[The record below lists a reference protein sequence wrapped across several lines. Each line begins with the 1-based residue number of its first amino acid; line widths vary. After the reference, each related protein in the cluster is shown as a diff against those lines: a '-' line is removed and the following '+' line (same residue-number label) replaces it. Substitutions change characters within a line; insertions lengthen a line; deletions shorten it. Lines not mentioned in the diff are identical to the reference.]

1 LPGGKA
7 GHPAVDGGSY
17 PALIEAIRAAFVR
30 GAISMASQPFAGVL
44 VPVLTPFTAAGE
56 PDAGRFVAF
65 CRWLLDQ
72 GADGLAIFGTTSEAN
87 SMSAGERMDLLDRL
101 VAAGIPPAK
110 LMPGTG
116 ACSITE
122 AAGLIGHAVGH
133 GCGGVL
139 MLPPFYYKGM
149 TEQGVFDF
157 ISAVIDR
164 SGSSALKMYLYHIP
178 PQTMIPFGVEL
189 VGRLI
194 KAYPNTVV
202 GLKDSSGDWN
212 NTKAL
217 LDAYAGSGFAIFPG
231 SEVFLLDGLR
241 HGGVGCITAT
251 GNVNVPGI
259 RKVYENWKTAQAD
272 ALQAEITLARK
283 TIQAYPMVPALKRIV
298 AHFHNDPVWANVRP
312 PMERLSEAQ
321 SAALLADLAKIGF
334 TLGERRREAAE

>member
-1 LPGGKA
+1 
-7 GHPAVDGGSY
+7 
-17 PALIEAIRAAFVR
+17 
-30 GAISMASQPFAGVL
+30 MASQPFAGVL
-44 VPVLTPFTAAGE
+44 VPVLTPFTPAGE

-87 SMSAGERMDLLDRL
+87 SMSAGERMALLDRL
-101 VAAGIPPAK
+101 IAAGVPASR

-122 AAGLIGHAVGH
+122 AATLIRHAVGH

-149 TEQGVFDF
+149 TDGGVYDF
-157 ISAVIDR
+157 ISAVIDKV
-164 SGSSALKMYLYHIP
+164 GSAALRMYLYHIP
-178 PQTMIPFGVEL
+178 PQTMIPFTLEL

-194 KAYPNTVV
+194 KAYPDTVV
-202 GLKDSSGDWN
+202 GLKDSSGDWS
-212 NTKAL
+212 NTAAL
-217 LDAYAGSGFAIFPG
+217 LKAYPGFGIFPG

-241 HGGVGCITAT
+241 HGGVGCITAS

-259 RKVYENWKTAQAD
+259 RKVYENWRSPQAD
-272 ALQAEITLARK
+272 ALQAEITLVRK

-298 AHFHNDPVWANVRP
+298 AHFHDDPDWANVRP
-312 PMERLSEAQ
+312 PMERLTDAQ
-321 SAALLADLAKIGF
+321 SAALIADLAKIGYS
-334 TLGERRREAAE
+334 LGERQRQAAE